1 VKRDVDLTIAVD
13 MKLRNGHMIAAH
25 LHRRLDD
32 TIAAHMQLVL
42 REMTTSYWTK
52 PPVGD
57 TPDVRMKLVGL
68 GRTTV
73 APLELPVGDTNGIHM
88 KTDVEDLQMCL
99 DMRTRFDAKR
109 LGMSATWSW
118 SRVDCPR
125 QRRLWRA
132 VSGTKDEGAVRLAFG
147 GFENLQMCECE

>member
-42 REMTTSYWTK
+42 REMTTRYGTK

-68 GRTTV
+68 GHTTV

-88 KTDVEDLQMCL
+88 KTDVEDLQMSL
-99 DMRTRFDAKR
+99 DMRTRFETKR
-109 LGMSATWSW
+109 LGMSTTWSW

-132 VSGTKDEGAVRLAFG
+132 VSGTKGE
-147 GFENLQMCECE
+147 EQ